1 VREVRLAGLLVAYV
15 LLSTSGLLLLRHA
28 LDSERSPDDGLLSSL
43 ASPQAVAGGVLYVAS
58 FLVWL
63 LALQREPV
71 TVVYPVFVG
80 AGVVGVV
87 LAGWL
92 VLGEP
97 FGAAHAA
104 GALAVIAGVVILTR

>member
-1 VREVRLAGLLVAYV
+1 MRLAGLLLAYAA
-15 LLSTSGLLLLRHA
+15 LSTSGLLLLRHA
-28 LDSERSPDDGLLSSL
+28 LDSERTPDDGFVASLL
-43 ASPQAVAGGVLYVAS
+43 SPQALAGGVLYVAS
-58 FLVWL
+58 FAVWL
-63 LALQREPV
+63 VALQREPV

-80 AGVVGVV
+80 VGIVGVV

-97 FGAAHAA
+97 FGPAHAA